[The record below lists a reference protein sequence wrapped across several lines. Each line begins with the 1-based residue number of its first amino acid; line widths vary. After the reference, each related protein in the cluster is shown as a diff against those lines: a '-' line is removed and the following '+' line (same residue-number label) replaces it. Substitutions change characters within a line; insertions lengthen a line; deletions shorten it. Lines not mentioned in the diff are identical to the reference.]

1 MNSIINMKQYILLCF
16 VCVLGMTI
24 AANGTNT
31 TSSINNDLLDDES
44 FYTID
49 VVLVADGISI
59 PTLG

>member
-1 MNSIINMKQYILLCF
+1 MKQYILLCF